1 MMFLQYLKRH
11 QTFDYF
17 CKSSHREPVWSG
29 VGVKK
34 LPKCFQKLSNSHGS
48 FLHKLIYFKLAQ
60 KSPNIWATLASKFC
74 AKNFQKFFCFT
85 YVALIRLNCGD
96 IRLAWRHRDTLSLFL
111 SLFSSFF
118 LYFSFSFLF
127 KLSFNCILFLSLF
140 FNPSFFLHFSLYLSI
155 ICSLSNALS
164 LSLCLML
171 SHFLS
176 HTVYLS

>member
-74 AKNFQKFFCFT
+74 AKNFQKS
-85 YVALIRLNCGD
+85 
-96 IRLAWRHRDTLSLFL
+96 LSVLLLFPFLFL
-111 SLFSSFF
+111 FYLCRSNSS
-118 LYFSFSFLF
+118 
-127 KLSFNCILFLSLF
+127 
-140 FNPSFFLHFSLYLSI
+140 
-155 ICSLSNALS
+155 
-164 LSLCLML
+164 
-171 SHFLS
+171 
-176 HTVYLS
+176 